1 MRQTWNRSFRW
12 KLLTGFLVIG
22 LAPLLLCT
30 VLMLGVF
37 RVTLEKDVQNTAEA
51 ELVSMDAEFADLLGR
66 AEAVMTGVRGD
77 AVVKAAL
84 GGSRIVGPQDVYY
97 ALYTRANPLLD
108 RADFS
113 IFDVFGRRVY
123 STAGGNHQREKPTQW
138 GLLEAARA
146 EDEIV
151 VRSVETF
158 GAGETDER
166 LNAACTIRRGR
177 TMLGYVVMEMTD
189 AHFETLFAGTFGA
202 TASVLVLDPYWSQI
216 YNSRP
221 VQNQG
226 LADRLRT
233 CVLAGEPLS
242 GENDEFAYYV
252 RRNED
257 SGFSLLL
264 QQPKPLSAGTMR
276 LLSFIAGT
284 TVVICVLLCAAWAVG
299 LSRQLFRP
307 IQVLNN
313 AMGEV
318 EEGNLDARV
327 EHSGTDE
334 IGQLAGHFD
343 RMVEKLQGYI
353 ADSLNKQ
360 KELNDARV
368 RMMQAQL
375 NPHFL
380 YNTLDTMK
388 WMGKIHKIPEVSTIS
403 ANLADLL
410 RASISGAEFVP
421 LEDELKILDRY
432 VEIQKI
438 RFSGKFEYHAQV
450 EPAALD
456 ALVPKLMLQPLVE
469 NAIVHGLDDADGGE
483 ILISA
488 HVSGETLTVT
498 VRDDGCGMT
507 EESLRRFRAQHAPQ
521 EGHLGLYNVDAILR
535 LNYGEDCGLRFPPTE
550 GRGTCIRI
558 VIPVRREVRDA
569 QGSGGG
575 G

>member
-1 MRQTWNRSFRW
+1 MKKAWNRSFRW

-22 LAPLLLCT
+22 LVPLLLCT
-30 VLMLGVF
+30 VLMLAVF
-37 RVTLEKDVQNTAEA
+37 QMTLQKDVRSTADA
-51 ELVSMDAEFADLLGR
+51 ALASMDADFDSLVRSAEEVMALL
-66 AEAVMTGVRGD
+66 RGD
-77 AVVKAAL
+77 SVVKAAL
-84 GGSRIVGPQDVYY
+84 SGSRTAGPQDVYY
-97 ALYTRANPLLD
+97 ALYTQSSPLLN

-123 STAGGNHQREKPTQW
+123 STAGGNRQRELPTQW
-138 GLLEAARA
+138 GLLEAAR
-146 EDEIV
+146 ENDEIV

-166 LNAACTIRRGR
+166 FNAACTIRRGR

-189 AHFETLFAGTFGA
+189 AHFEKLFDGKFGA
-202 TASVLVLDPYWSQI
+202 TDSIVVLDPYWSQI
-216 YNSRP
+216 YSSHP
-221 VQNQG
+221 AQNEG
-226 LADRLRT
+226 LADQLRT
-233 CVLAGEPLS
+233 RVLAGAPLS
-242 GENDEFAYYV
+242 GENDEFSYYV
-252 RRNED
+252 RENP
-257 SGFSLLL
+257 STGFFLLL
-264 QQPKPLSAGTMR
+264 RQPKPLSAGTMR
-276 LLSFIAGT
+276 LLSLIAGA

-307 IQVLNN
+307 IQVLND

-318 EEGNLDARV
+318 EEGNLTVRV
-327 EHSGTDE
+327 EHAGTDE

-353 ADSLNKQ
+353 ADSLHKQ

-388 WMGKIHKIPEVSTIS
+388 WMGKIHQIPEVATIS

-410 RASISGAEFVP
+410 RASISGTEFVP

-438 RFSGKFEYHAQV
+438 RFSGKFEYRTQV
-450 EPAALD
+450 DAAALD

-469 NAIVHGLDDADGGE
+469 NAIVHGLDGSEGGEIFVAAHVDGGE
-483 ILISA
+483 
-488 HVSGETLTVT
+488 LTVT
-498 VRDDGCGMT
+498 VKDDGCGMT
-507 EESLRRFRAQHAPQ
+507 EESIRRFRAQTAPM

-535 LNYGEDCGLRFPPTE
+535 LNFGEDCGLRFVPAD

-569 QGSGGG
+569 QGSSG
-575 G
+575 